1 MAVSWRPEFSVY
13 RLIILNEQLKQ
24 PVTAVKGIGNEMA
37 ETLADMQIRTVGDL
51 LEYFPYRYE
60 DYRLKDLAEV
70 KHDERVT
77 VEGTVHSEPSVV
89 YYGRKKNRLTVR
101 LLVGRYLI
109 IATFFNQPYLKQKIT
124 VGETISV
131 TGKWDQHRQT
141 ITATQMSLGEHGKS
155 QDFEPVYAVK
165 GKMTVK
171 TIRRLIKQAFS
182 QFGHEIGEIL
192 PAELLQ
198 KYKLLNRRDALRIM
212 HLPSDSEEMKQARR
226 RFVYEEFLLFQLKM
240 QSLRK
245 LEREQSPGIAISYEL
260 DKLKTF
266 ISGLPFPLTGAQK
279 RVVNEIL
286 GDMKSPYRMNRLLQG
301 DVGSGKTVVAA
312 IALYSAKTA
321 GYQGALMV
329 PTEILAEQHSQSLTQ
344 LLKPFGI
351 TVALLTSSV
360 KGKRRKEM
368 LEQLKLGEIDVL
380 IGTHALIQDE
390 VDFQNLGLV
399 ITDEQHRFGV
409 EQRRVLRE
417 KGENPD
423 VLFMTA
429 TPIPRTLAITVFGE
443 MDVSVIDE
451 MPAGRKTIETYWAKH
466 EMLERVLAFMEKELS
481 KGRQAYVICPLIEES
496 DKLDVQNAIDV
507 HSTFSFYFKDR
518 YKVGLMHG
526 RLHSDEKDQ
535 VMKAFSDNEVQ
546 VLVST
551 TVVEVGVNVPNAT
564 VMLIYDAERFGL
576 AQLHQ
581 LRGRVGRGSD
591 QSYCILL
598 ADPKSEVGKE
608 RMKIMSET
616 NDGFVLSEK
625 DLELRGP
632 GDFFGKKQSGLPE
645 FKVADMVHDYRAL
658 ETARNDA
665 ALLVQ
670 SEAFWQSGKY
680 RLLREYLE
688 ETGALANEK
697 LD

>member
-1 MAVSWRPEFSVY
+1 M
-13 RLIILNEQLKQ
+13 Q

-37 ETLADMQIRTVGDL
+37 ETLADMHISSVGDL

-70 KHDERVT
+70 KHDEKVT
-77 VEGTVHSEPSVV
+77 VEGKVHSEPALV

-101 LLVGRYLI
+101 MLVGRYLI
-109 IATFFNQPYLKQKIT
+109 IVTFFNQPYLKQKIA
-124 VGETISV
+124 VGETITV

-141 ITATQMSLGEHGKS
+141 ITASHMSVGEHAKS

-192 PAELLQ
+192 PSELLQ

-212 HLPSDSEEMKQARR
+212 HFPSGSDEMKQARR

-245 LEREQSPGIAISYEL
+245 LEREQSPGISISYEL
-260 DKLKTF
+260 DKLKKF

-344 LLKPFGI
+344 LLEPFGVK
-351 TVALLTSSV
+351 TALLTSSV
-360 KGKRRKEM
+360 KGKRRREI
-368 LEQLKLGEIDVL
+368 LEQLKQGDIDVL

-390 VDFQNLGLV
+390 VDFQKLGLV

-451 MPAGRKTIETYWAKH
+451 MPAGRKIIETYWAKH
-466 EMLERVLAFMEKELS
+466 EMLERVLSFMEKELA

-507 HSTFSFYFKDR
+507 HSTLSFYFKER
-518 YKVGLMHG
+518 YLVGLMHG
-526 RLHSDEKDQ
+526 RLHSEDKDQ
-535 VMKAFSDNEVQ
+535 VMKAFSENEVQ

-564 VMLIYDAERFGL
+564 VMVIYDAERFGL

-665 ALLVQ
+665 SLLVK
-670 SEAFWQSGKY
+670 SEAFWQSEKY
-680 RLLREYLE
+680 RSLREYLAE
-688 ETGALANEK
+688 SGALANEK